1 MQRWT
6 RVPES
11 FHVCGPKFMDFAF
24 EFPHSYVPVWHII
37 CILALPRSCFAFLR
51 RRGGGEAHSGGAST
65 GRGLF
70 SSERRHLGGAP
81 SEREGKRGGGMMN
94 GSSLLQVRL
103 CETEQISRDVCP
115 VFLLFFFVSKFSF
128 SHVSRAVYMYVQYV
142 AKYCVP
148 FALIIT
154 L

>member
-1 MQRWT
+1 MGVRPI
-6 RVPES
+6 VG
-11 FHVCGPKFMDFAF
+11 GP
-24 EFPHSYVPVWHII
+24 
-37 CILALPRSCFAFLR
+37 LP
-51 RRGGGEAHSGGAST
+51 GGAC
-65 GRGLF
+65 LVPNA
-70 SSERRHLGGAP
+70 AP

-128 SHVSRAVYMYVQYV
+128 SHVSRAVYVYVQYV

>member
-1 MQRWT
+1 MAQ
-6 RVPES
+6 VPSKNIPECLRIPRARILG
-11 FHVCGPKFMDFAF
+11 FCLCIPAF
-24 EFPHSYVPVWHII
+24 LDEII
-37 CILALPRSCFAFLR
+37 FRILALQHSCFAFLR

-103 CETEQISRDVCP
+103 CETEQISRGVCP
-115 VFLLFFFVSKFSF
+115 VFMLFFFVSKFSLCNI
-128 SHVSRAVYMYVQYV
+128 VYVQYV